1 MRLEGDTLIVRPLA
15 EAELPTLLKIYQGT
29 PLYFEALGIKPN
41 SLTLDDVR
49 AQWQAAQSASER
61 LLLGVEVPAVDLL
74 IGVVDV
80 QLHYPEPGI
89 TTFWLLL
96 IWGGFQRQGYG
107 QEVTALVADW
117 LIVEG
122 ITELRVVAADN
133 EEGLNF
139 WQLRGFS
146 PSGEMTTAPLRNA
159 PARWL
164 VRDSRELRIES

>member
-29 PLYFEALGIKPN
+29 PLYFEALGIRSN
-41 SLTLDDVR
+41 SLALDDVR
-49 AQWQAAQSASER
+49 VQWQAAQSASKR

-74 IGVVDV
+74 IGVADV
-80 QLHYPEPGI
+80 QLDYPEPGI
-89 TTFWLLL
+89 ATFWLLL

-107 QEVTALVADW
+107 QEVTALITDW
-117 LIVEG
+117 LIEED

-139 WQLRGFS
+139 WQLRGFT
-146 PSGEMTTAPLRNA
+146 PNGEVTSAPLRNA

-164 VRDSRELRIES
+164 ARDS